1 MATRTTVL
9 CLLIGAGLIL
19 PAVCSA
25 QQFDPRQAL
34 KSVLTG
40 DESRDRLI
48 IQGYQRGYQFG
59 VEDGKRE
66 AQRQCKAQSDK
77 LTAECKK

>member
-1 MATRTTVL
+1 M
-9 CLLIGAGLIL
+9 IGTGLML

-34 KSVLTG
+34 KGVLTG

-66 AQRQCKAQSDK
+66 TERQCKAQLDK
-77 LTAECKK
+77 LAAECKKQK